1 MNKLYSINHWENY
14 PSEKSPLNKDNLM
27 HIEKGID
34 DLDNRVIKMNTE
46 KANSDDINTLVKN
59 WSIDEKTGVITVE
72 KFNGEKVLF
81 DLNIEKIPVDF
92 ELSKDGIL
100 TMTTDD
106 GSNFTANIGAMIPVL
121 TFDDSDTIT
130 VSVNG
135 TGVNKTYSFS
145 IKAGSVT
152 EDKLQPNFLADVK
165 TEVAKAQASQT
176 AAADSASAASVIA
189 TLAESYTHG
198 GTGTR
203 EGEETDNAKYY
214 MEQAKE
220 VVGAD
225 FVTHSEVGQPNGV
238 AGLDESGKV
247 PTEQLPENI
256 GGGIPT
262 NEKGQPNGVATLG
275 DDGKVPAEQLPEI
288 GEKVVVDDKTIVK
301 DDKTGKISVAD
312 DITKSISNTQKSLLD
327 HTDALV
333 MSAEGVHGLRYH
345 EDKLEA
351 KDSEGTWHEIL
362 TGGGGGGIPLAE
374 PTNTSLA
381 NADESVVIKWTDP
394 DDIVVS
400 GSTIAKWDGTVI
412 VRKVGSAPTSKT
424 DGVLIV
430 DSKVKNQYATNGFT
444 DNGLDNGTEYF
455 YGFFPYTDKNV
466 YTTTKVSS
474 ITPSEI
480 YPTAPTNVTAEKGN
494 ALATV
499 SFTLAEDASS
509 AKIVYGTHA
518 PTSPSD
524 GTTIETT
531 TSPYTIEGLV
541 NDTTYYIV
549 VYAFNAKGRYT
560 ASDVVEVTPK
570 SLEIVTF
577 ADGTWEQ
584 IQAMLEAHYN
594 DEINISDYW
603 SVDDRKYISLSAM
616 SATGVGESH
625 HADTYEYVIYGIE
638 HDDLAEP
645 INGHT
650 KAAIT
655 IGQLRYFT
663 TAGATNGY
671 RDKELGYMNST
682 ATTSGGWESCARRKW
697 CNEVFFNALPDG
709 LKPMV
714 KTVKKYSGVGNGSAS
729 GIQTTQDKV
738 FLLSEIEIFG
748 SRYESVDGEG
758 NQYQFFAMATSN
770 FYKFPTWT
778 TTTVCGM
785 YWERS
790 PRMSYANRFCG
801 VGPYGNY
808 EGSNAAYEPIG
819 IAPTMC
825 L

>member
-1 MNKLYSINHWENY
+1 MANISELLQKILNARYGKDVRGSIHDAIQAMNQEIEDDRPTVLNSMERAETAAETA
-14 PSEKSPLNKDNLM
+14 EKC
-27 HIEKGID
+27 
-34 DLDNRVIKMNTE
+34 
-46 KANSDDINTLVKN
+46 ANDS
-59 WSIDEKTGVITVE
+59 
-72 KFNGEKVLF
+72 
-81 DLNIEKIPVDF
+81 
-92 ELSKDGIL
+92 ELSKE
-100 TMTTDD
+100 TAD
-106 GSNFTANIGAMIPVL
+106 GS
-121 TFDDSDTIT
+121 
-130 VSVNG
+130 
-135 TGVNKTYSFS
+135 
-145 IKAGSVT
+145 
-152 EDKLQPNFLADVK
+152 
-165 TEVAKAQASQT
+165 AKMAK
-176 AAADSASAASVIA
+176 
-189 TLAESYTHG
+189 SYTHG
-198 GTGTR
+198 GTGMR
-203 EGEETDNAKYY
+203 ENEDTDNAKYY
-214 MEQAKE
+214 KEQVENKASLVEEYSQTASNDAQTATEAANRAEQSVNSIGTSVEDAQAAATSAIESASSALSAEQNALQYASAASQSAQSSSQSATEAQASAEAAARSAEEAKQAA
-220 VVGAD
+220 GGD
-225 FVTHSEVGQPNGV
+225 YVTHQEVGQPNGV
-238 AGLDESGKV
+238 AGLDENGKV
-247 PTEQLPENI
+247 T
-256 GGGIPT
+256 T
-262 NEKGQPNGVATLG
+262 
-275 DDGKVPAEQLPEI
+275 EQLPEI
-288 GEKVVVDDKTIVK
+288 GEKVVVDGTTIVK
-301 DDKTGKISVAD
+301 DEKTGKISVAD
-312 DITKSISNTQKSLLD
+312 DITKSISDTKKSLLD

-351 KDSEGTWHEIL
+351 QDSEGTWHEIS

-424 DGVLIV
+424 DGVLLI

-444 DNGLDNGTEYF
+444 DNGLNNGTEYF

-466 YTTTKVSS
+466 YTTTKISS

-480 YPTAPTNVTAEKGN
+480 YPTAPANVTAEKGN

-524 GTTIETT
+524 GTVIETT

-671 RDKELGYMNST
+671 GDKELGYMNST
-682 ATTSGGWESCARRKW
+682 DTTSGGWESCARRKW

-714 KTVKKYSGVGNGSAS
+714 KTVKKYSGVGNGSTS

-748 SRYESVDGEG
+748 TRYESVDGEG
-758 NQYQFFAMATSN
+758 SQYQFFAMATSN
-770 FYKFPTWT
+770 LYKLPTWT
-778 TTTVCGM
+778 NTTVCGK

-790 PRMSYANRFCG
+790 PRMSYPNRFCG
-801 VGPYGNY
+801 VGEYGNC
-808 EGSNAAYEPIG
+808 EGSDGAHEPSG